1 MKSAYSPY
9 RHTRLERRSN
19 RNPNSVAS
27 PRFSRKGTYLFAT
40 VLSVTMVFAFCVD
53 FVLQG
58 QRFPTKY
65 IDVVGDHAKSTTDQ
79 IVKAVAEVST
89 GNILLV
95 DIAKAAEAA
104 QSFSWVENATIR
116 RKWPDTLEVQI
127 NTRKVQARWGDD
139 EYLDQ
144 FGTPFTMPIEVT
156 QKLPMLSGPR
166 SAAPEILEAYDSW
179 KEPAKKVGLE
189 IKSIKL
195 SGRGSWEV
203 LVSPLGSTGTLEQV
217 ASDPEPIKVIMGSAE
232 VKDRSNRFLK
242 LYADIFRPV
251 SEMVATVDLRYRDGV
266 SVTWKG
272 TPPKIQGTQ
281 TILNTENAKS

>member
-9 RHTRLERRSN
+9 RHSRLEGRPV
-19 RNPNSVAS
+19 RNPNSVTS
-27 PRFSRKGTYLFAT
+27 TRFSRKGTYLFAT
-40 VLSVTMVFAFCVD
+40 VLSVAMVFAFCVD

-104 QSFSWVENATIR
+104 QSFSWVEKATIR

-127 NTRKVQARWGDD
+127 NTRKVQARWGED

-203 LVSPLGSTGTLEQV
+203 HVSPLGSTGTLEQV
-217 ASDPEPIKVIMGSAE
+217 ASEPAPIKVIMGSTE

-272 TPPKIQGTQ
+272 TPPQIHGTQ
-281 TILNTENAKS
+281 TILNTENIKS